1 MKILIIDDED
11 DIRRI
16 VRLSL
21 ERVGGMQVCDADN
34 GAAGVAAARVE
45 RPDAILLDVMMP
57 GMNGPAVLQALRR
70 DALTAAIPVV
80 FLTARLSPS
89 ELKRLSSLGA
99 AGLLTKPF
107 DPMTLA
113 KQVTQLL
120 DAGAGAS
127 RAESPS

>member
-21 ERVGGMQVCDADN
+21 ERVGGMQVCEAPS
-34 GAAGVAAARVE
+34 GAAGVAAALEE

-57 GMNGPAVLQALRR
+57 GMDGPAVLLALRR
-70 DALTAAIPVV
+70 EPGTAAIPVV

-89 ELKRLSSLGA
+89 ELGRLNSLGA

-113 KQVTQLL
+113 KQVTELL
-120 DAGAGAS
+120 G
-127 RAESPS
+127 